1 MALAWGHC
9 KTPQLDG
16 AVITPGFAYN
26 IARYFPSGTDYDKQ
40 MCIELMDKIGASTN
54 PSTWY
59 SPVARS
65 RTPTRPKSVPPSR
78 NRQPRN
84 ATQSRTRDTEHF
96 YMTTNQREYR
106 GVFGSP
112 AGSARP
118 RTSEIFPVR
127 SNNNSSSYRTDFN
140 QKYLVKTQGLRAATA
155 SGNRRNNP
163 HPFETFM
170 NWKFPSRLPPVLSE
184 EINPDAWNEVSKE
197 QVKSTYQ
204 YDYTGTP
211 QGVDVSTVFSGD
223 LVPSL
228 YQPPYTLDSTAR
240 CSYQAPPLR
249 NELSENLSQRFGCNR
264 NIYKPAVGAVPT
276 VSYNSP
282 QMHLHGK
289 THYSTEYVDKS
300 AVLKEEAKRL
310 KSGPIPALEEY
321 LKTAKPHER
330 ASLLRKLQ
338 RISVKDKKENSDPEW
353 ISFWGGPA

>member
-1 MALAWGHC
+1 MVPRQINNGMSPMQAWEERQALE
-9 KTPQLDG
+9 LDG

-65 RTPTRPKSVPPSR
+65 RTPTRPKSDPSSR

-84 ATQSRTRDTEHF
+84 ATQSRTKDTEHF

-112 AGSARP
+112 AGSVRP

-140 QKYLVKTQGLRAATA
+140 QKYLVKTQGIRAATT

-163 HPFETFM
+163 HPFETFI

-184 EINPDAWNEVSKE
+184 EINPDAWNEVLKE

-204 YDYTGTP
+204 YDYTGIP

-264 NIYKPAVGAVPT
+264 NIYKPAVGA
-276 VSYNSP
+276 
-282 QMHLHGK
+282 GK
-289 THYSTEYVDKS
+289 AEDTSSTFMIN
-300 AVLKEEAKRL
+300 LK
-310 KSGPIPALEEY
+310 
-321 LKTAKPHER
+321 
-330 ASLLRKLQ
+330 
-338 RISVKDKKENSDPEW
+338 
-353 ISFWGGPA
+353 